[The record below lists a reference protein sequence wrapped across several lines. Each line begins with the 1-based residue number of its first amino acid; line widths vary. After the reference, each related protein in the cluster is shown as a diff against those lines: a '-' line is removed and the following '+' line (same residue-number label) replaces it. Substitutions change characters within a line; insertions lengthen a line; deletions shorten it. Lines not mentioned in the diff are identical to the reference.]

1 MLLIGCSLIGYKNIS
16 YLVMDIQT
24 TLGKNLHVM
33 REKLGW
39 SQEELAERSGIH
51 RTYISGLERGKRNP
65 TLKLIQ
71 AIAVSM
77 GIKAAQLLDEQP

>member
-1 MLLIGCSLIGYKNIS
+1 
-16 YLVMDIQT
+16 MDIQT

>member
-1 MLLIGCSLIGYKNIS
+1 MLLIGCSLIDYKNIS